1 MSKLYVA
8 GICGDLVTSEVLD
21 LIAGSTPT
29 VVCSDYNRSL
39 LEKYPEF
46 DKKEWIPIAPVS
58 DCLKEIDSRLK
69 NGPVAVI
76 TSGDPLFFGLGRLLK
91 KRFSRYPIHY
101 FPAVSTMQ
109 LCFSR
114 FGISWDDAKILSL
127 HGRDFR
133 LLSQSLNEEKLFIFT
148 DKNNSPQKVARHLM
162 DTCGRCDSGD
172 YIVHVGEKL
181 GMSDEMLYSGSL
193 EETAACT
200 FSQPNCMILI
210 NSGSNHE
217 SNIRLGLKEEDLHHS
232 RGLITKN
239 EVRAAA
245 LHALALP
252 DRGVLW
258 DIGAGSGSISIESA
272 RIAPSL
278 SVYAIEKNEDELKNI
293 NRNKKEYQCL
303 NVTVVEGEAPDSL
316 MTLPAPDRVFV
327 GGSGGHLKE
336 IISTVSAAAGN
347 NSILVVTAVTPKT
360 AREAPR
366 LLHEAGYK
374 VVISLIKTTRYE
386 YPDNLPTDFNPIH
399 LIVARRNN
407 D

>member
-1 MSKLYVA
+1 MSNLYVA
-8 GICGDLVTSEVLD
+8 GICGDLVTPDVVD
-21 LIAGSTPT
+21 LVAGSTAT
-29 VVCSDYNRSL
+29 IICSDYNRTLLKKYTGFDNKEWFPVAPVNKCLKRIESS
-39 LEKYPEF
+39 LEKGS
-46 DKKEWIPIAPVS
+46 VS
-58 DCLKEIDSRLK
+58 
-69 NGPVAVI
+69 VI

-91 KRFSRYPIHY
+91 KHFPRVPIHY
-101 FPAVSTMQ
+101 VPSVSAMQ

-114 FGISWDDAKILSL
+114 FGIPWDDASIISL
-127 HGRDFR
+127 HGRDFK
-133 LLSQSLNEEKLFIFT
+133 LLSQNLNEGKVFIFT
-148 DKNNSPQKVARHLM
+148 DTRNSPQKVARYLI
-162 DTCGRCDSGD
+162 DTCGRCNSAD

-181 GMSDEMLYSGSL
+181 GMVDEMLYSGTL
-193 EETAACT
+193 EETADCT

-210 NSGSNHE
+210 DTASKHE
-217 SNIRLGLKEEDLHHS
+217 PRIGLGLKEEDLHHS

-278 SVYAIEKNEDELKNI
+278 SVYAIEKNKAELENI
-293 NRNKKEYQCL
+293 TRNKNEYQCF
-303 NVTVVEGEAPDSL
+303 NVTAVEGEAPDSL
-316 MTLPAPDRVFV
+316 VTLPPPDRVFI
-327 GGSGGHLKE
+327 GGSGGQLKE
-336 IISTVSAAAGN
+336 IISTVSMVSGN
-347 NSILVVTAVTPKT
+347 NSIVVVTAVTQKT
-360 AREAPR
+360 AIEAPR

-386 YPDNLPTDFNPIH
+386 YPENLSIDFNPIH
-399 LIVARRNN
+399 LIVARRKN